1 MNGLR
6 PESARGGFYLTTGFD
21 WAIVLD
27 VGVGLGALL
36 AGLGTFLAMRA
47 LASTLGHVNTTLD
60 EVDRQIGN
68 LGTPVTQML
77 SHVGGIADT
86 ADSTVARLSGV
97 VKSLEDVAGSV
108 ASTAKLTQNAVSPA
122 LVNVG
127 ATLSG
132 VTAGLRRLVGNSA
145 HRSGQDDLS

>member
-1 MNGLR
+1 M
-6 PESARGGFYLTTGFD
+6 TTGFD

-27 VGVGLGALL
+27 SGVGLGALL
-36 AGLGTFLAMRA
+36 AGIGIFVGMRA
-47 LASTLGHVNTTLD
+47 LASTLGRLNTTLD
-60 EVDRQIGN
+60 EVDRQIAGV
-68 LGTPVTQML
+68 GVPVSQVL

-132 VTAGLRRLVGNSA
+132 VTAGLRRLVHSDA
-145 HRSGQDDLS
+145 HSSGPNDQT

>member
-1 MNGLR
+1 M
-6 PESARGGFYLTTGFD
+6 TTGFN
-21 WAIVLD
+21 WAIILD
-27 VGVGLGALL
+27 AGVGIGALL
-36 AGLGTFLAMRA
+36 AGLGVFLGMRA
-47 LASTLGHVNTTLD
+47 LAGTLSRVNVTLD
-60 EVDRQIGN
+60 EVDRQIAAV
-68 LGTPVTQML
+68 GTPVTQML

-132 VTAGLRRLVGNSA
+132 VTAGIRRLVNGKDGSDHND
-145 HRSGQDDLS
+145 HV